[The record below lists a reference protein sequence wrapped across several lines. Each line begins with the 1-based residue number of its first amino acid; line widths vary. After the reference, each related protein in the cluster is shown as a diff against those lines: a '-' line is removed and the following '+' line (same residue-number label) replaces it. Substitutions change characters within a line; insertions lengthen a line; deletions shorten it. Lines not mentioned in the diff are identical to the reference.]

1 MEDPDPHGGC
11 GSREVNNTKAGMKP
25 VSDVKTEWKSKVR
38 HFFKL
43 KFIESCLNSENLFET
58 L

>member
-1 MEDPDPHGGC
+1 MFQIRKEDVDPDP
-11 GSREVNNTKAGMKP
+11 GSKKAVKP